1 MRVWIDQDL
10 CTGDGLCIDHC
21 PDVFVQLEDG
31 IAYVAEGG
39 AALNDPGG
47 SGSLAHVSARNIDD
61 VVHAAEACPGECSFI
76 EIDAPLVELAPDVDD
91 LDAAAA

>member
-31 IAYVAEGG
+31 IAYVAEAGV
-39 AALNDPGG
+39 ALNDPGS
-47 SGSLAHVSARNIDD
+47 SGSLAWVPPRHQQSVID
-61 VVHAAEACPGECSFI
+61 AALQCPGECIFI
-76 EIDAPLVELAPDVDD
+76 ELDAPK
-91 LDAAAA
+91 AARPPAA

>member
-31 IAYVAEGG
+31 IAYVVENGIV
-39 AALNDPGG
+39 LNDPG
-47 SGSLAHVSARNIDD
+47 SSSSLAIIPERSVDA
-61 VVHAAEACPGECSFI
+61 VLEAADRCPGECIFV
-76 EIDAPLVELAPDVDD
+76 EID
-91 LDAAAA
+91 